1 MFHPPEKEPGMNIH
15 TVTGMLLLCMVFI
28 QPYPIDAH
36 SAQNNNSQSA
46 VGTTN
51 ISIELPD
58 LIILHYYSGLT
69 LNFEEFSSSKEM
81 GSADFDVS
89 WNGEAEST
97 SELTDENTE
106 LDLPDRVSM
115 QMPNVWAIRG
125 LSPSGNAKVSISL
138 NNNVL
143 TSGPSRIIIEEGEG
157 NIEIEDNNGH
167 SGTTINTSLNG
178 IAASEATTGNVR
190 ITLNFSETTRAGLHT
205 GGQYK
210 ITAET
215 I

>member
-1 MFHPPEKEPGMNIH
+1 MIIRNLLCISLFSA
-15 TVTGMLLLCMVFI
+15 VLLL
-28 QPYPIDAH
+28 
-36 SAQNNNSQSA
+36 SSQTVLADDESEGSM
-46 VGTTN
+46 GTTN

-69 LNFEEFSSSKEM
+69 LNFEEFSSTKDRGTAE
-81 GSADFDVS
+81 FDVQWS
-89 WNGEAEST
+89 GDAES
-97 SELTDENTE
+97 SSKITDENTE
-106 LDLPDRVSM
+106 LDLPDIVSL
-115 QMPNVWAIRG
+115 QLPNVWAIRG

-143 TSGPSRIIIEEGEG
+143 TSGTSKIVIEKGEG
-157 NIEIEDNNGH
+157 NIQIEDNEGH
-167 SGTTINTSLNG
+167 SGTTINTSLKG
-178 IAASEATTGNVR
+178 IAASEATVGNVR
-190 ITLNFSETTRAGLHT
+190 ITLNFSETTKSGLHT